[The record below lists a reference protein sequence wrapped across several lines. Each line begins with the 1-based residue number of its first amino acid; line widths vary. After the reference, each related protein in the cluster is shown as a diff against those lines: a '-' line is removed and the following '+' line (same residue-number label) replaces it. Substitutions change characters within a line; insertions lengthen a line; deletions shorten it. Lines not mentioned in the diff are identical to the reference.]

1 MPHHSGH
8 SGPKKVLES
17 QFPGDLRKFHG
28 SWHPSRDGSHFLYW
42 SGKSCQS
49 LGSASNLK
57 SYLLSAGEWA
67 RIVLRGK
74 AEGAQEDRGGA
85 QVLVASS
92 PITLPAPP
100 PPPGRCPFPCP
111 WPVRVWSI
119 PLNFTLTRNAS
130 FVLIL
135 WGLKGVPPHSP
146 VNPVPTRELQ
156 GFLPEGM

>member
-1 MPHHSGH
+1 MEP
-8 SGPKKVLES
+8 
-17 QFPGDLRKFHG
+17 FP
-28 SWHPSRDGSHFLYW
+28 YW

-92 PITLPAPP
+92 PITPP
-100 PPPGRCPFPCP
+100 RTPLHPGRCSFCP

-130 FVLIL
+130 LVLIPL
-135 WGLKGVPPHSP
+135 GPQGGPPTLQLTLSLQESYKGFFQ
-146 VNPVPTRELQ
+146 RE
-156 GFLPEGM
+156 